1 MRLFSLFLI
10 QAAIIGRKKEA
21 TAEKLNDARNELAT
35 LDEEISEKRGQVQSF
50 AGETVLRGEEFKRY
64 VNSLRGKSNEYKRKR
79 AEMSELRAEY
89 GVLTRTLEIVVAKN
103 ERLQQSLSK
112 LESERGIS
120 GFRDLAKNRAA
131 IDASASNLDEQKGQT
146 LEDMSA
152 LVGQLTLKIGERKTR
167 LAPIIKELRPLR
179 QQVHEKEAE
188 YEEKKHSYDALTL
201 QLESSMSRVEQ
212 EVNILI
218 ITMFENYPKCLIF
231 TS

>member
-1 MRLFSLFLI
+1 MGTCLRDSVSYYIEFLH
-10 QAAIIGRKKEA
+10 QKKAAIIGRKKEA

-35 LDEEISEKRGQVQSF
+35 LDEEISEKREQVQSF

-64 VNSLRGKSNEYKRKR
+64 VNSLRGKSNEYKKKR

-89 GVLTRTLEIVVAKN
+89 GVLTRTLEILVGKN
-103 ERLQQSLSK
+103 ERLQGSLSK

-120 GFRDLAKNRAA
+120 GFREAKSHLAA
-131 IDASASNLDEQKGQT
+131 IDASASHLDEQKGQT

-152 LVGQLTLKIGERKTR
+152 LVQQLTLKIGERKTR

-212 EVNILI
+212 EVG
-218 ITMFENYPKCLIF
+218 
-231 TS
+231 S